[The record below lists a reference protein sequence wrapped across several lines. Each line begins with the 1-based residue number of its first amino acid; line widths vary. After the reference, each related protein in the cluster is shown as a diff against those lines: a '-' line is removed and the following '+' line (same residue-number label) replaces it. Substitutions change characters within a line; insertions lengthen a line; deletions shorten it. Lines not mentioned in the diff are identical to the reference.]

1 MNTLI
6 VITGP
11 TASGKTGLAVEL
23 ARSLG
28 CDIIGADSRQMYR
41 DIPIVTAAPTPEEL
55 RGVTHHFVG
64 NLSLTDYYSAARYE
78 DDTLSMLP
86 SLFESG
92 GGVAVMCGGSMMYV
106 DAVVKGIDTLP
117 TISDEVRTRV
127 LDLYSNQG
135 LGTVMEQLR
144 ALDPEYAAIVDPA
157 NHRRVVHALEICLEA
172 GCSYTS
178 LRTGRIKTR
187 PFNILKFAI
196 DLPRTELF
204 ERINMR
210 VERMAASGLVEEARR
225 VYPLKG
231 LNSLNTVG
239 LKEMFAYFEGQ
250 FTLRQALDRMA
261 KNTRVYAKK
270 QLTWL
275 KRDSD
280 IITLT
285 SDDPEPVLNAL
296 ESLRRNQ
303 AHRHG
308 K

>member
-11 TASGKTGLAVEL
+11 TASGKTGVAVEL

-55 RGVTHHFVG
+55 QGVTHHFVG

-86 SLFESG
+86 SLFERG

-127 LDLYSNQG
+127 LDLYNNQG

-144 ALDPEYAAIVDPA
+144 TLDPEYAAVVDPA